1 MNNRKTDRHTPPA
14 SSLLGYLA
22 KRYTEKKLHPNENIL
37 AHKWNQRGHSLYRLA
52 WHGCIGRE
60 GSFLG
65 IRKLHTT
72 LPRKEYHHQEHHHHH
87 DHFYHCLIFD
97 LTTSCTCT
105 VPHKSKLPPQGRRE
119 RERCWLGQRGH
130 FSSYSWVPWEGDPS
144 TRGDRFSPY
153 TAISGKVVEKC
164 ARVNSERYWR

>member
-1 MNNRKTDRHTPPA
+1 MGDIECFLQRGMNNRKTDRHTPPA

-22 KRYTEKKLHPNENIL
+22 KRYTEKKLHPNENVL
-37 AHKWNQRGHSLYRLA
+37 AHKCIQRGHSLYRLA
-52 WHGCIGRE
+52 WHVCIGRE

-97 LTTSCTCT
+97 LTTTCTCT
-105 VPHKSKLPPQGRRE
+105 VPHKRRYYPKVEALLARSKGSFF
-119 RERCWLGQRGH
+119 CH
-130 FSSYSWVPWEGDPS
+130 
-144 TRGDRFSPY
+144 
-153 TAISGKVVEKC
+153 I
-164 ARVNSERYWR
+164 VNSPRTETLRINLDFWETDHLPLP